1 MSREALGYWSEMLER
16 EDKEVRQ
23 CVSRWRKA

>member
-1 MSREALGYWSEMLER
+1 MSWEAPGCWSEMLER

-23 CVSRWRKA
+23 CESKWRKA